1 MMAVRAQRFRHRPA
15 VHAGHRDIE
24 QEQIGPAMLRQRETA
39 GSVGRAEQDEAERRQ
54 HLAQKVALGRIV
66 VGDQD
71 RLARAVIAE
80 DRRFDRR
87 DPRRIG
93 DFRQQDL
100 DAEGAAVADRRWSP

>member
-1 MMAVRAQRFRHRPA
+1 M
-15 VHAGHRDIE
+15 
-24 QEQIGPAMLRQRETA
+24 
-39 GSVGRAEQDEAERRQ
+39 
-54 HLAQKVALGRIV
+54 GRIV

-100 DAEGAAVADRRWSP
+100 DAEGAAGADRRWSP